1 LNTVGRLHPRP
12 EGRGFRLELSVTNR
26 AGHPARTGSDD
37 SHAQNSSG
45 TTCDG
50 CDHRDADGVNVDGR
64 SLCRPCARNAETLI
78 TDGGLVIAGLSE
90 AADSARDA
98 IREFGNADLRN
109 FSVWTNESRVL
120 VDTEDGA
127 KLYENLVDAIE
138 REAGLRFCGAK
149 PNLDANAG
157 VLARF
162 RLADDSDQVETLDQL
177 ATEFQNRREQAAI
190 LADEYAEMGHET
202 LAEQYA
208 GRAVGFADARAVIR
222 HEREGDADE

>member
-1 LNTVGRLHPRP
+1 M
-12 EGRGFRLELSVTNR
+12 SVTNR

-98 IREFGNADLRN
+98 
-109 FSVWTNESRVL
+109 
-120 VDTEDGA
+120 
-127 KLYENLVDAIE
+127 
-138 REAGLRFCGAK
+138 
-149 PNLDANAG
+149 G

-222 HEREGDADE
+222 DEREGDADE